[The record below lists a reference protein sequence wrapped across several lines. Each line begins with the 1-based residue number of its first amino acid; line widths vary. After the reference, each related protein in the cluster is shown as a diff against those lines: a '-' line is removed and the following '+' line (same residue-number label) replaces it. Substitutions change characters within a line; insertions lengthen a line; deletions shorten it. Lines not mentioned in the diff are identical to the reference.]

1 MIKFSF
7 AALRDLQRETLYAM
21 AVLYRV
27 FWKKDICSSEVPP
40 ESGGANG
47 KDDPS
52 CVDEVDGNTSFD
64 GGNRPSW
71 EMFEL

>member
-1 MIKFSF
+1 
-7 AALRDLQRETLYAM
+7 M